1 MVIAGF
7 RQDQRGLFFVAVVY
21 KSVSMRGNK
30 NSRDT
35 DNTAKKWDDWGTDE
49 GWGRIRHVSSSR
61 AFQTLVSI

>member
-30 NSRDT
+30 NSREILT
-35 DNTAKKWDDWGTDE
+35 TQQRNGMTG
-49 GWGRIRHVSSSR
+49 GRMRGGGG
-61 AFQTLVSI
+61 